1 MVYSRDI
8 GRLKGRIAMDY
19 SVLENS
25 TLFSGIPAAELRT
38 ALEET
43 PHRIQCYDKGEIIFH
58 LMDPATRIG
67 IILEGRVEAQKSFPN
82 GSQVNVSI
90 RVPGEIIGPAA
101 VFSKSQRYPCDIV
114 SLEPVTVMMFRKG
127 DLLKL
132 MQKNVRILEN
142 FTSEIAS
149 ATYMLQQRIELFSYN
164 GIAQKAA
171 FWMLTQARQTGK
183 DKVRIP
189 GSVSK
194 WAMLMNVSRPS
205 LHRELK
211 RMEDVGI
218 ISYDSPS
225 IDILNPDKL
234 QEVLGQ

>member
-1 MVYSRDI
+1 
-8 GRLKGRIAMDY
+8 MDY

-43 PHRIQCYDKGEIIFH
+43 PHHIQCYDKGEIIFH

-114 SLEPVTVMMFRKG
+114 SLEPVTVMMFRKD

-211 RMEDVGI
+211 RMKDVGI

>member
-1 MVYSRDI
+1 
-8 GRLKGRIAMDY
+8 MDY
-19 SVLENS
+19 SVLEKS
-25 TLFSGIPAAELRT
+25 TLFSGVPTVELRT

-43 PHRIQCYDKGEIIFH
+43 PHHIQCYDKGEIIFH
-58 LMDPATRIG
+58 LMEPATRIG

-82 GSQVNVSI
+82 GSQVNVSV
-90 RVPGEIIGPAA
+90 RVPGEMFGPAA
-101 VFSKSQRYPCDIV
+101 VFSKSKRYPCDIV
-114 SLEPVTVMMFRKG
+114 SLEPVTVMMFRKD

-142 FTSEIAS
+142 FTAEIAS

-171 FWMLTQARQTGK
+171 FWLLMQARQTGK
-183 DKVRIP
+183 SKIHIP

-211 RMEDVGI
+211 RLEDAGI
-218 ISYDSPS
+218 ISYGTPVITIINADA
-225 IDILNPDKL
+225 L
-234 QEVLGQ
+234 QDMLG